1 MTTAQTPAP
10 EGITAIRTKK
20 GSKFIVKVAVPG
32 TGAVHE
38 LGGARAARAVAA
50 VVSRWPSHA
59 ETGFM
64 VELRADYTAA
74 ANLAANYTNP
84 NRKVR
89 GMSVEGYTAVWATCV
104 RVVDA

>member
-1 MTTAQTPAP
+1 MSQGLCYGESMTTAQTP
-10 EGITAIRTKK
+10 
-20 GSKFIVKVAVPG
+20 
-32 TGAVHE
+32 
-38 LGGARAARAVAA
+38 ARAVAA